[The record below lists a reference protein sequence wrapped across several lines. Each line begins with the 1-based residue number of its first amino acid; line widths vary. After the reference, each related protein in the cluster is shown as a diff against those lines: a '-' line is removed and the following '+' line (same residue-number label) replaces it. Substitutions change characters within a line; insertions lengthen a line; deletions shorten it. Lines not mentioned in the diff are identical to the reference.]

1 MLGMIWCTS
10 INHSIH
16 ALFIISLY
24 NVIKS
29 IQDVEGVELCGTLK
43 NLLTQQ
49 HISSTI

>member
-16 ALFIISLY
+16 ALFIISLF
-24 NVIKS
+24 NVIKL